1 MKVYHI
7 GTISCETNQSGREL
21 KAIGGISGYIKDLID
36 YSLIN
41 NIKIGLIGKIFNYE
55 ELAGID
61 YIKVQDKVSGTNKFL
76 IALLFKSLIT
86 KIPKDVV
93 IHAHRPDHLAA
104 FYFFKRRKS
113 IVTLHGQQAL
123 TVNIR
128 KSGVIRFIYRAL
140 ENYSFKKVLALIA
153 VDSITNNYYSNLYPR
168 YKHKI
173 LKISTGVNTELF
185 KPMDKSPCRE
195 ELGFKASDKIV
206 VYVGR
211 VEPPKRLDIIIK
223 AFEKL
228 VSKDTTYKLAIVGDG
243 VSMNGIKK
251 MVEDLVLNE
260 NVYFMGVRKRIELP
274 KIFCA
279 ADISVLIS
287 DNEGSPLSVKESLAC
302 GVPVVANDVG
312 DISEIVKS
320 QHNGFIVNPND
331 LDEIVQ
337 KLAFA
342 ASNSSAM
349 KSACLESVKDFSIET
364 VNHKVLQ
371 LYNTVFNEG

>member
-7 GTISCETNQSGREL
+7 GTISCETDQSGREL

-61 YIKVQDKVSGTNKFL
+61 YIKIQDKISSTNRFL
-76 IALLFKSLIT
+76 VNLTLKSIT
-86 KIPKDVV
+86 SRIPQDVI

-104 FYFFKRRKS
+104 FYFFSRRKS
-113 IVTLHGQQAL
+113 IVTLHGQQAR
-123 TVNIR
+123 TVSIR
-128 KSGVIRFIYRAL
+128 KNGLTRLIYRAL
-140 ENYSFKKVLALIA
+140 ENYSFKKALALIA

>member
-7 GTISCETNQSGREL
+7 GTISCETDQSGREL

-41 NIKIGLIGKIFNYE
+41 KIKIGLIGKIFNYE

-113 IVTLHGQQAL
+113 VVTLHGQQAL

-140 ENYSFKKVLALIA
+140 ENYSFKKVLAFIA
-153 VDSITNNYYSNLYPR
+153 VDSVTKSFYSNLYPE

-185 KPMDKSPCRE
+185 KPLDKFLCRE
-195 ELGFKASDKIV
+195 ELGFKSSDKIV

-211 VEPPKRLDIIIK
+211 VELPKRLDIIIK
-223 AFEKL
+223 AIEKL

-251 MVEDLVLNE
+251 MVEELGLND
-260 NVYFMGVRKRIELP
+260 NIYFMGIRKRIELP

-287 DNEGSPLSVKESLAC
+287 GNEGSPLSVKESLAC

-312 DISEIVKS
+312 DISEVIYDSKNGYIVKS
-320 QHNGFIVNPND
+320 ENI
-331 LDEIVQ
+331 DEIAEKLEVAIENSLKMKQDCVDTIQ
-337 KLAFA
+337 KY
-342 ASNSSAM
+342 
-349 KSACLESVKDFSIET
+349 SIEK
-364 VNHKVLQ
+364 VNQRVIE
-371 LYNTVFNEG
+371 LYKDILGA

>member
-61 YIKVQDKVSGTNKFL
+61 YIKIQDKISSTNRFL
-76 IALLFKSLIT
+76 VNLTLKSIT
-86 KIPKDVV
+86 SRIPQDVI

-104 FYFFKRRKS
+104 FYFFSRRKS
-113 IVTLHGQQAL
+113 IVTLHGQQAR
-123 TVNIR
+123 TVSIR
-128 KSGVIRFIYRAL
+128 KNGLTRLIYRAL
-140 ENYSFKKVLALIA
+140 ENYSFKKALALIA

-342 ASNSSAM
+342 VSNSSAM

>member
-61 YIKVQDKVSGTNKFL
+61 YIKIQDKISSTNRFL
-76 IALLFKSLIT
+76 VNLTLKSIT
-86 KIPKDVV
+86 SRIPQDVI

-104 FYFFKRRKS
+104 FYFFSRRKS
-113 IVTLHGQQAL
+113 IVTLHGQQAR
-123 TVNIR
+123 TVSIR
-128 KSGVIRFIYRAL
+128 KNGLTRLIYRAL
-140 ENYSFKKVLALIA
+140 ENYSFKKALALIA